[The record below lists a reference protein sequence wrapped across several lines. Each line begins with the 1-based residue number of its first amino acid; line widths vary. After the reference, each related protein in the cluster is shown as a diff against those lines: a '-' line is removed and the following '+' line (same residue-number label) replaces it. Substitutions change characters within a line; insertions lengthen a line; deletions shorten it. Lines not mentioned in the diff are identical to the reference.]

1 MPDLRR
7 IAAAYRFDII
17 DPVEGKAPF
26 RFADYY
32 FRLKDNKSRNN
43 RLMIVHQGHGK
54 AGENMTDNAVS
65 KFVLNGFDVVF
76 CQMPLFGGNRGPALD
91 LPAGAK
97 CVHLGMH
104 SLETP
109 ALNPVKF
116 LYGHISTAIEHTR
129 VLNGA
134 EFVDVSMC
142 GISGGGFTTV
152 VYSALDTTI
161 QYSFPVACTMPYC
174 LREGEEQG
182 CFDREGEMSI
192 YDIAPVH
199 VMYALACV
207 RPGDDR
213 SRTQVLM
220 YNMYDRCGPSGEQ
233 GLQGVCDR
241 VVTPAVEQLGGE
253 FYTYIDPYS
262 RRHHITHAHLEEMIV
277 HLANRGIDR
286 KQDTR
291 SCGNCFIPGDKW
303 DGRGACTK
311 ARLVSPG
318 RRSNCD
324 PGRVLCSADIES
336 SRGER

>member
-1 MPDLRR
+1 MVFSRLLKTRRFHFAVAVVIVSAAVVNYYRAQPGESFASSVVPSLEPSALEIIKEKGARVIREDLGELVCNPGLVEEKRAALLADIWRSSEPLPRDLPCEVTRLRCEDESEWIMPDLRR

-43 RLMIVHQGHGK
+43 RL
-54 AGENMTDNAVS
+54 
-65 KFVLNGFDVVF
+65 
-76 CQMPLFGGNRGPALD
+76 
-91 LPAGAK
+91 
-97 CVHLGMH
+97 
-104 SLETP
+104 
-109 ALNPVKF
+109 
-116 LYGHISTAIEHTR
+116 
-129 VLNGA
+129 
-134 EFVDVSMC
+134 
-142 GISGGGFTTV
+142 
-152 VYSALDTTI
+152 
-161 QYSFPVACTMPYC
+161 
-174 LREGEEQG
+174 
-182 CFDREGEMSI
+182 
-192 YDIAPVH
+192 
-199 VMYALACV
+199 
-207 RPGDDR
+207 
-213 SRTQVLM
+213 
-220 YNMYDRCGPSGEQ
+220 
-233 GLQGVCDR
+233 
-241 VVTPAVEQLGGE
+241 
-253 FYTYIDPYS
+253 
-262 RRHHITHAHLEEMIV
+262 MIV